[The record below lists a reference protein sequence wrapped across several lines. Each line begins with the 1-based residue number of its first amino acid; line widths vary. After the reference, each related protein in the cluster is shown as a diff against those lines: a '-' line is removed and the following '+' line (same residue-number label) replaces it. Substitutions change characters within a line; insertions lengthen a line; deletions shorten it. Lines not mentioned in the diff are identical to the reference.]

1 MDEMD
6 EQGQAAIAAGPVEA
20 PPPAAAPPVAPS
32 LADGTLRQLD
42 PRLVAMHRV
51 VGLIVTVC
59 ISLFVL
65 IGGAIAFLVGSVPG
79 LSVVRLVAIWVL
91 VTAALAWFC
100 YAWPPIEFR
109 HLAYRLDDDGIEI
122 RHGVIWRTVVSVP
135 RSRVQHLD
143 VSQGPLQRSFGLGTL
158 RIYTAGT
165 EHAQVD
171 LAGLAHERALWI
183 RDYLLP
189 RDTADV
195 V

>member
-1 MDEMD
+1 MA
-6 EQGQAAIAAGPVEA
+6 EQEPAVEEREPAPPEAVSSPFGGPRAIA
-20 PPPAAAPPVAPS
+20 
-32 LADGTLRQLD
+32 DGQVHRFD
-42 PRLVAMHRV
+42 PRVVAMHRI

-59 ISLFVL
+59 ISLFML
-65 IGGAIAFLVGSVPG
+65 IGGVIG
-79 LSVVRLVAIWVL
+79 LLADSASSLTLGRLVTGWMLA
-91 VTAALAWFC
+91 TAALGWFC
-100 YAWPPIEFR
+100 YSWPPIEYR
-109 HLAYRLDDDGIEI
+109 HMSYKVDEDGVEI
-122 RHGVIWRTVVSVP
+122 RHGVVWRTIVSVP

-171 LAGLAHERALWI
+171 LAGVEHGRALQI

-189 RDTADV
+189 RDTSDV

>member
-1 MDEMD
+1 MA
-6 EQGQAAIAAGPVEA
+6 EQEPAVEERDAPAVSAVAASL
-20 PPPAAAPPVAPS
+20 PASPS
-32 LADGTLRQLD
+32 IADGGVHRLN
-42 PRLVAMHRV
+42 PRVVSMHRI

-59 ISLFVL
+59 ISLFIL
-65 IGGAIAFLVGSVPG
+65 IGGVIGLLTGSMPQLNLVW
-79 LSVVRLVAIWVL
+79 LVAMWL
-91 VTAALAWFC
+91 VATAALGWFC
-100 YAWPPIEFR
+100 YAWPPVEYR
-109 HLAYRLDDDGIEI
+109 HMSYRLDEDGIEI
-122 RHGVIWRTVVSVP
+122 SHGVVWRTVISVP

-171 LAGLAHERALWI
+171 LAGLEHGRALQI

-189 RDTADV
+189 RDTSDV